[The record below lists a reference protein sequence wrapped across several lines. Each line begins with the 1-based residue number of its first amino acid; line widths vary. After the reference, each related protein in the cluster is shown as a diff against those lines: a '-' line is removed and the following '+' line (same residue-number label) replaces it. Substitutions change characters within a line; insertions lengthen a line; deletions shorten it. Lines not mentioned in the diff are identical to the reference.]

1 MLKKKYFITGLAS
14 MIIMASIAVMPMNVQ
29 AAENAKEYSSKE
41 KISFE
46 IRDSKDLAILS
57 RELDRFIAQKPNSTE
72 KEQEKH
78 LISFMESGGL
88 NNQVSPRSVGDYLPG
103 VSNLT
108 PPERKLAA
116 KHPVQAIKVY
126 DIGKQAESKTI
137 EVYGRN
143 GWLDNSDA
151 FRHCLWNALMKQ
163 AIGVS
168 AAEQWATA
176 HEYNSRGTDRAMD
189 LYNNR
194 IGRSINVSGR
204 SLSSIVSLVKYKVR
218 YGSCR
223 RVVNG
228 ALVPTDGTGM

>member
-1 MLKKKYFITGLAS
+1 MFKKKFFITGLVS
-14 MIIMASIAVMPMNVQ
+14 MITMASITVMPMNVQ

-88 NNQVSPRSVGDYLPG
+88 NNPG
-103 VSNLT
+103 VNNLN
-108 PPERKLAA
+108 PAERKLAA
-116 KHPVQAIKVY
+116 KHLVQAVKVY
-126 DIGKQAESKTI
+126 NAGKQAESKTI
-137 EVYGRN
+137 EVYGKN

-163 AIGVS
+163 SIGVS

-176 HEYNSRGTDRAMD
+176 HEYDSRGLDRTMD

-194 IGRSINVSGR
+194 VGRSINVSGR

-218 YGSCR
+218 YGSYR

-228 ALVPTDGTGM
+228 ALVPTDGVGM

>member
-103 VSNLT
+103 VNNLN
-108 PPERKLAA
+108 PAERKLAA
-116 KHPVQAIKVY
+116 KHLVQAVKVY
-126 DIGKQAESKTI
+126 NAGKQAESKTI
-137 EVYGRN
+137 EVYGKN

-163 AIGVS
+163 SIGVS

-176 HEYNSRGTDRAMD
+176 HEYDSRGLDRTMD

-194 IGRSINVSGR
+194 VGRSINVSGR

-218 YGSCR
+218 YGSYR

-228 ALVPTDGTGM
+228 ALVPTDGVGM